1 MRKRPKIILLY
12 LMILLSCT
20 SIACERK
27 LDLTHSPSTFVYIQQ
42 VIPDAN
48 IDMQYYSS
56 NNFIGRPIVGYNQN
70 IALLTSSAAN
80 ALTAVDADLELQGY
94 DIKIYDAYRP
104 QKSVDYFMK
113 WSYDLTD
120 QRMKPEFYP
129 NVDKEDLFSLGY
141 LAARSAHSRGSAI
154 DITLVDKATGQELDM
169 GGHVDL
175 LDPISSWG
183 TTLITPEQFANRN
196 ILKNV
201 MQAHGFKTITK
212 EWWHWVYINET
223 YPGTYWNF
231 DVE

>member
-141 LAARSAHSRGSAI
+141 LAAKSAHSRGSAV

-175 LDPISSWG
+175 LDPISWWE
-183 TTLITPEQFANRN
+183 TTLITPEQSANRN

-201 MQAHGFKTITK
+201 MQAHGFRTITK

-223 YPGTYWNF
+223 YPGTY
-231 DVE
+231 